1 VTVGVD
7 DLTRD
12 MVRRADEA
20 TQDLEEREGENA
32 VFAQVLVAE
41 LFGVR
46 HVPNEADWYDLR
58 HPDRGTK
65 YEVKAAQTTI
75 DGLVEDERVPVDGRF
90 RVWKGQTRSLINAA
104 AAEGQ
109 SAWYVFLLLDGDGD
123 PLELRRVQ
131 PSTVWRWT
139 TERFGGW
146 DDSGHD
152 NPDRNQQQ
160 KLPYGVVFS

>member
-12 MVRRADEA
+12 MVRRADEKGG
-20 TQDLEEREGENA
+20 DENGT
-32 VFAQVLVAE
+32 FAEVLVAE

-46 HVPNEADWYDLR
+46 RVDEADWYDLR

-75 DGLVEDERVPVDGRF
+75 DGRDDEKKVPTDGRF
-90 RVWKGQTRSLINAA
+90 RVWKSQTRSLINAS

-109 SAWYVFLLLDGDGD
+109 TAWYVFVLLDGDGD
-123 PLELRRVQ
+123 PLELRRVK
-131 PSTVWRWT
+131 PSTVWRWA
-139 TERFGGW
+139 TEEFGSGGW
-146 DDSGHD
+146 DESGHD
-152 NPDRNQQQ
+152 SPDRDLQQ
-160 KLPYGVVFS
+160 KLPVGVVFP